1 MAVQGQNFRHTS
13 DVTFDLTQNDMQVH
27 KSSSEPWKVTLVDT
41 GEDSMTGG
49 RLGRVRRY
57 IENEECFC
65 FTYGDGVADINI
77 TELIEFH
84 RGKVT
89 QATVTAVYPP
99 GRFGK
104 LSISDGLVNTYEE
117 KPEGDGVMVNGGFF
131 VLSPEILDRIASDST
146 VWEESPL
153 SGLAQD
159 GELSAYEHRGFWQP
173 MDTLRDNQLLET
185 LWQEG
190 KAPWKVWD
198 S

>member
-1 MAVQGQNFRHTS
+1 
-13 DVTFDLTQNDMQVH
+13 
-27 KSSSEPWKVTLVDT
+27 
-41 GEDSMTGG
+41 
-49 RLGRVRRY
+49 
-57 IENEECFC
+57 
-65 FTYGDGVADINI
+65 
-77 TELIEFH
+77 
-84 RGKVT
+84 
-89 QATVTAVYPP
+89 
-99 GRFGK
+99 
-104 LSISDGLVNTYEE
+104 
-117 KPEGDGVMVNGGFF
+117 MVFF
-131 VLSPEILDRIASDST
+131 VLSPEVLDRIASDST